1 MPLRI
6 RGGSGIGRLNS
17 SGAADMTAPK
27 SRRQRLFADRHLQG
41 ALLAHTTI
49 YWFYCLFSVTLI
61 AVCWIIFSQ
70 QPDSS
75 SDLFTQ
81 LWLSCGPALLGSV
94 LLLPLVLLDCL
105 RLSNRFAGPM
115 LRFQRAMREL
125 AEEGHTKEI
134 TLRKGDYWSEFAR
147 DLNIVAERLQGLP
160 ATEANKPSLVAE
172 PSQPLAETIEFEVS
186 EEPAAQ
192 PTASQPAAQKPAAPL
207 PPLTP
212 AEGPVTAH
220 NLYSD
225 LSI

>member
-1 MPLRI
+1 
-6 RGGSGIGRLNS
+6 
-17 SGAADMTAPK
+17 MTAPK

-134 TLRKGDYWSEFAR
+134 QLRKGDYWSDFAR

-160 ATEANKPSLVAE
+160 AAEAGKPSLVAD
-172 PSQPLAETIEFEVS
+172 PSRSPAESAELES
-186 EEPAAQ
+186 PQ
-192 PTASQPAAQKPAAPL
+192 GPAAQKPAAPL
-207 PPLTP
+207 PAVTP

-220 NLYSD
+220 SLYSD